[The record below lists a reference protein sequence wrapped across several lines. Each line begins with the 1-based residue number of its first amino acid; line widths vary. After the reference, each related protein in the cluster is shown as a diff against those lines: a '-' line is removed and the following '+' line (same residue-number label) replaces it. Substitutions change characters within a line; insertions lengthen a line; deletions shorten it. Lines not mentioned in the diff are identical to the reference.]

1 MDKMTRWS
9 PFTQM
14 STLWDEMN
22 DLFEQHF
29 GGRSLMRPLS
39 GMMRWAPSVDMYETD
54 DEIVLRA
61 EVPGMKKE
69 DLQVTVTEEAISIS
83 GETQAE
89 EEVKGENYMRRER
102 RYGKF
107 TRRLPLPTAV
117 HLDEAKAK
125 FTDGILEVRVPKE
138 AEPEQEEGRKIDIE

>member
-54 DEIVLRA
+54 DEIVVKA
-61 EVPGMKKE
+61 DVPGMSKE
-69 DLQVTVTEEAISIS
+69 DLEVTVTEEAITIS

-107 TRRLPLPTAV
+107 TRRLPLPAAV

-138 AEPEQEEGRKIDIE
+138 AKPEEEKGRKIAIE

>member
-1 MDKMTRWS
+1 
-9 PFTQM
+9 M

-39 GMMRWAPSVDMYETD
+39 GMTRWAPSVDMYETD
-54 DEIVLRA
+54 DEIVVKA
-61 EVPGMKKE
+61 DVPGMSKE
-69 DLQVTVTEEAISIS
+69 DLEVTVTEEAITIS

-107 TRRLPLPTAV
+107 TRRLPLPAAV

-138 AEPEQEEGRKIDIE
+138 AKPEEEAGQKITIE

>member
-39 GMMRWAPSVDMYETD
+39 GMTRWAPSVDMYETD
-54 DEIVLRA
+54 DEIVVKA
-61 EVPGMKKE
+61 DVPGMSKE
-69 DLQVTVTEEAISIS
+69 DLEVTVTEEAITIS

-89 EEVKGENYMRRER
+89 KEVKGENYMRRER

-107 TRRLPLPTAV
+107 TRRLPLPAAV

-138 AEPEQEEGRKIDIE
+138 AKPEEEKGRKIAIE

>member
-39 GMMRWAPSVDMYETD
+39 GMTRWAPSVDMYETD
-54 DEIVLRA
+54 DEIVVKA
-61 EVPGMKKE
+61 DVPGMSKE
-69 DLQVTVTEEAISIS
+69 DLEVTVTEEAITIS

-107 TRRLPLPTAV
+107 TRRLPLPAAV

-138 AEPEQEEGRKIDIE
+138 AKPEEEAGQKITIE

>member
-22 DLFEQHF
+22 DLFEQRF

-39 GMMRWAPSVDMYETD
+39 GMTRWAPSVDMYETD
-54 DEIVLRA
+54 DEIVVKA
-61 EVPGMKKE
+61 NVPGMSKE
-69 DLQVTVTEEAISIS
+69 DLEVTVTEEAITIS

-107 TRRLPLPTAV
+107 TRRLPLPGAV

-138 AEPEQEEGRKIDIE
+138 AKPEEEKGRKIAIE

>member
-1 MDKMTRWS
+1 MDKMTRWR

-22 DLFEQHF
+22 QLFEEHF
-29 GGRSLMRPLS
+29 GGRSLMRPLT
-39 GMMRWAPSVDMYETD
+39 GITRWAPSVDMFETD
-54 DEIVLRA
+54 DEVVVKA
-61 EVPGMKKE
+61 DVPGMSKE
-69 DLQVTVTEEAISIS
+69 DLEVTVTEEFITIS
-83 GETQAE
+83 GESKSE
-89 EEVKGENYMRRER
+89 EEVKEENYMRRER

-107 TRRLPLPTAV
+107 TRRLPLPAAV

-138 AEPEQEEGRKIDIE
+138 AEPEKEEGRKIDIE